1 MASNPSVKRDWRKC
15 ALNKQLLITRT
26 EPSLSPAPYFK
37 RQASESQHATVDLH
51 TSGWSQPKEKVMA
64 RCTAPVRG
72 HSSAAARANCP
83 ACSSRYGR
91 SYGGYS
97 SSYSSGGGSSYSS
110 SGRSIGSGSSRPRW
124 SRAGSSVSY
133 TPAQVA
139 SLTPVREA
147 VEIQTATKPDLRD
160 CFLCHAW
167 DDRQGAAKELHDLLE
182 AAGVKVWF
190 SEKDLGLGVPMMRAI
205 DKGLAAS
212 KIGLVLVTPAL
223 LARLPKE
230 GVADK
235 ELSTLLQ
242 GNRLVPIVHG
252 TTYTALRDVSPMLAS
267 RSGLDTSEDTMMVIA
282 TKIAELVAIWS

>member
-1 MASNPSVKRDWRKC
+1 MS
-15 ALNKQLLITRT
+15 
-26 EPSLSPAPYFK
+26 
-37 RQASESQHATVDLH
+37 
-51 TSGWSQPKEKVMA
+51 

-72 HSSAAARANCP
+72 HSSSAAAARCP
-83 ACSSRYGR
+83 ACSSRYGGYR
-91 SYGGYS
+91 GGYS
-97 SSYSSGGGSSYSS
+97 GGYSSYSSGGGSSYSS
-110 SGRSIGSGSSRPRW
+110 GSRSSSGGRSRPRW
-124 SRAGSSVSY
+124 SRIGSSVSY
-133 TPAQVA
+133 TPAQIV
-139 SLTPVREA
+139 SLTPVRDA
-147 VEIQTATKPDLRD
+147 VEQQAAAKPDLRD

-167 DDRQGAAKELHDLLE
+167 DDRQGAAKEFYDLLE
-182 AAGVKVWF
+182 ATGVKVWF

-252 TTYTALRDVSPMLAS
+252 TTYAALRDVSPMLAS
-267 RSGLDTSEDTMMVIA
+267 RSGLDTSEDTMAVVA
-282 TKIAELVAIWS
+282 TKIAELVAIWN

>member
-1 MASNPSVKRDWRKC
+1 
-15 ALNKQLLITRT
+15 
-26 EPSLSPAPYFK
+26 
-37 RQASESQHATVDLH
+37 
-51 TSGWSQPKEKVMA
+51 MA
-64 RCTAPVRG
+64 RCTAPVEG
-72 HSSAAARANCP
+72 HRSASAAAACP
-83 ACSSRYGR
+83 ACRGRYGR
-91 SYGGYS
+91 YGGYS
-97 SSYSSGGGSSYSS
+97 SYGSSYSPSYSAGS
-110 SGRSIGSGSSRPRW
+110 SNSYGSGSRFSGAGSSKARW
-124 SRAGSSVSY
+124 SRAGSTITY

-147 VEIQTATKPDLRD
+147 VERESAARPDLRD

-167 DDRQGAAKELHDLLE
+167 DDRHGSAKQLHDLLE
-182 AAGVKVWF
+182 SAGVKVWF

-205 DKGLAAS
+205 DKGLAIS

-252 TTYTALRDVSPMLAS
+252 TTYGALRDVSPMLAS
-267 RSGLDTSEDTMMVIA
+267 RSGLDTSEDMMAVIA

>member
-1 MASNPSVKRDWRKC
+1 
-15 ALNKQLLITRT
+15 
-26 EPSLSPAPYFK
+26 
-37 RQASESQHATVDLH
+37 
-51 TSGWSQPKEKVMA
+51 MA
-64 RCTAPVRG
+64 RCTAPARG
-72 HSSAAARANCP
+72 HRSSAAAANCP
-83 ACSSRYGR
+83 ACGGRYGR
-91 SYGGYS
+91 SYGGGYGT
-97 SSYSSGGGSSYSS
+97 SYSSGGGSSYGGGGRS
-110 SGRSIGSGSSRPRW
+110 SGGGSSRPRW
-124 SRAGSSVSY
+124 SRFGSTVSY
-133 TPAQVA
+133 TPAQVV
-139 SLTPVREA
+139 SLTPIREA
-147 VEIQTATKPDLRD
+147 VETEAAKRPDIRD

-167 DDRQGAAKELHDLLE
+167 DDRQGAAKQLHDSLE

-252 TTYTALRDVSPMLAS
+252 TTYSALREVSPMLAS
-267 RSGLDTSEDTMMVIA
+267 RSGLDTSEDSMTVVA
-282 TKIAELVAIWS
+282 AKIAELVAIWS

>member
-1 MASNPSVKRDWRKC
+1 
-15 ALNKQLLITRT
+15 
-26 EPSLSPAPYFK
+26 
-37 RQASESQHATVDLH
+37 
-51 TSGWSQPKEKVMA
+51 MA

-72 HSSAAARANCP
+72 HSSAAARAACP
-83 ACSSRYGR
+83 ACSSRYSGYR
-91 SYGGYS
+91 SSYGYS
-97 SSYSSGGGSSYSS
+97 SSYSSGGESNS
-110 SGRSIGSGSSRPRW
+110 SGGSRSNGGGGSRPRW
-124 SRAGSSVSY
+124 SRASSSVSY

-139 SLTPVREA
+139 TLTPVREA
-147 VEIQTATKPDLRD
+147 IEKEAAAKPDLRD

-167 DDRQGAAKELHDLLE
+167 HDRQGAATELHDLLE

-223 LARLPKE
+223 LERLPKE

-252 TTYTALRDVSPMLAS
+252 TTYTALRDISPMLAS
-267 RSGLDTSEDTMMVIA
+267 RSGLDTSEDTMAVVA
-282 TKIAELVAIWS
+282 TKIAELVTIWS

>member
-1 MASNPSVKRDWRKC
+1 MA
-15 ALNKQLLITRT
+15 Q
-26 EPSLSPAPYFK
+26 
-37 RQASESQHATVDLH
+37 
-51 TSGWSQPKEKVMA
+51 
-64 RCTAPVRG
+64 CTAPVNG
-72 HSSAAARANCP
+72 HRTASAAANCP
-83 ACSSRYGR
+83 ACRYRSSGYRS
-91 SYGGYS
+91 SYGYGGGYG
-97 SSYSSGGGSSYSS
+97 SSYSSGGSSYSGGG
-110 SGRSIGSGSSRPRW
+110 GRSTSGGSSRPRW
-124 SRAGSSVSY
+124 SHANSTVFY
-133 TPAQVA
+133 TPAQVV

-147 VEIQTATKPDLRD
+147 VEAQTAAKPDLRD

-167 DDRQGAAKELHDLLE
+167 DDRQGAAKQLHDLLE
-182 AAGVKVWF
+182 GAGVKVWF

-252 TTYTALRDVSPMLAS
+252 TTYDALRDVSPMLAS
-267 RSGLDTSEDTMMVIA
+267 RSGLDTSEDSMSVVA

>member
-1 MASNPSVKRDWRKC
+1 MA
-15 ALNKQLLITRT
+15 Q
-26 EPSLSPAPYFK
+26 
-37 RQASESQHATVDLH
+37 
-51 TSGWSQPKEKVMA
+51 
-64 RCTAPVRG
+64 CTAPVNG
-72 HSSAAARANCP
+72 HRTSSAAANCP
-83 ACSSRYGR
+83 ACGSRYGGYR
-91 SYGGYS
+91 SSYGYS
-97 SSYSSGGGSSYSS
+97 SGYGSSSSSGGGTSY
-110 SGRSIGSGSSRPRW
+110 GSGSKSSGGRGSRPRW
-124 SRAGSSVSY
+124 SRASSTVSY
-133 TPAQVA
+133 TPVQVA

-147 VEIQTATKPDLRD
+147 VEAQAAARPDLRD

-223 LARLPKE
+223 LKGLPKE

-235 ELSTLLQ
+235 ELSTLLA

-252 TTYTALRDVSPMLAS
+252 TTYAALREVSPMLAS
-267 RSGLDTSEDTMMVIA
+267 RSGLDTSEDSMSVVA
-282 TKIAELVAIWS
+282 KKIAELVEVWS

>member
-1 MASNPSVKRDWRKC
+1 MA
-15 ALNKQLLITRT
+15 Q
-26 EPSLSPAPYFK
+26 
-37 RQASESQHATVDLH
+37 
-51 TSGWSQPKEKVMA
+51 
-64 RCTAPVRG
+64 CTAPVNG
-72 HSSAAARANCP
+72 HRTSSGAANCP
-83 ACSSRYGR
+83 ACSSRGYR
-91 SYGGYS
+91 SSYGYGSGYS
-97 SSYSSGGGSSYSS
+97 SSYSSGGGSSSS
-110 SGRSIGSGSSRPRW
+110 GGGRSIGGGSTRPRW
-124 SRAGSSVSY
+124 SLVGSSVSY

-147 VEIQTATKPDLRD
+147 VEVQTAAKAGLRD

-167 DDRQGAAKELHDLLE
+167 DDRQGAAKQLHDLLE

-223 LARLPKE
+223 LERLPKE

-252 TTYTALRDVSPMLAS
+252 TTYAALRDVSPMLAS
-267 RSGLDTSEDTMMVIA
+267 RSGLDTSEDSMTVIA

>member
-1 MASNPSVKRDWRKC
+1 
-15 ALNKQLLITRT
+15 
-26 EPSLSPAPYFK
+26 
-37 RQASESQHATVDLH
+37 
-51 TSGWSQPKEKVMA
+51 MA

-72 HSSAAARANCP
+72 HNSAAAQAACP
-83 ACSSRYGR
+83 ACRSRYGGYR
-91 SYGGYS
+91 DGYS
-97 SSYSSGGGSSYSS
+97 NEYNSSYSSGGGSGYVGSS
-110 SGRSIGSGSSRPRW
+110 RSGGGGSSRPRW
-124 SRAGSSVSY
+124 SRASSSVSY
-133 TPAQVA
+133 TPVQVA

-147 VEIQTATKPDLRD
+147 VERLASAKPDLRD

-167 DDRQGAAKELHDLLE
+167 DDRQGAAKELHDLLD

-252 TTYTALRDVSPMLAS
+252 TTYAALRDVSPMLAS
-267 RSGLDTSEDTMMVIA
+267 RSGLDTSEDTMRVVA

>member
-1 MASNPSVKRDWRKC
+1 MA
-15 ALNKQLLITRT
+15 Q
-26 EPSLSPAPYFK
+26 
-37 RQASESQHATVDLH
+37 
-51 TSGWSQPKEKVMA
+51 
-64 RCTAPVRG
+64 CTAPVRG
-72 HSSAAARANCP
+72 HQSASAQENCP
-83 ACSSRYGR
+83 ACRSRYGGYR
-91 SYGGYS
+91 SSYGSGYDTGYS

-110 SGRSIGSGSSRPRW
+110 GGRSSGGGSRPRW
-124 SRAGSSVSY
+124 SRAESSVSY
-133 TPAQVA
+133 TPAQVV

-147 VEIQTATKPDLRD
+147 VEKEAARKPDLRD

-167 DDRQGAAKELHDLLE
+167 DDRQGAAKDLHDLLE

-252 TTYTALRDVSPMLAS
+252 TTYAKLRDVSPMLAS
-267 RSGLDTSEDTMMVIA
+267 RSGLDTSEDTMATVA

>member
-1 MASNPSVKRDWRKC
+1 MA
-15 ALNKQLLITRT
+15 Q
-26 EPSLSPAPYFK
+26 
-37 RQASESQHATVDLH
+37 
-51 TSGWSQPKEKVMA
+51 
-64 RCTAPVRG
+64 CTAPVRG
-72 HSSAAARANCP
+72 HHSAAARANCP
-83 ACSSRYGR
+83 ACSSRYGGYR
-91 SYGGYS
+91 SNYGGYS
-97 SSYSSGGGSSYSS
+97 SSHTSGSSYSGG
-110 SGRSIGSGSSRPRW
+110 GRSIGSGGSRPRW
-124 SRAGSSVSY
+124 SRASSPVSY
-133 TPAQVA
+133 TPTQIA

-147 VEIQTATKPDLRD
+147 VEFQTAAKPDLRD

-182 AAGVKVWF
+182 ATGVKVWF

-205 DKGLAAS
+205 DKGLVAS

-267 RSGLDTSEDTMMVIA
+267 RSGLDTSEDTMTVIA

>member
-1 MASNPSVKRDWRKC
+1 
-15 ALNKQLLITRT
+15 
-26 EPSLSPAPYFK
+26 
-37 RQASESQHATVDLH
+37 
-51 TSGWSQPKEKVMA
+51 MA

-72 HSSAAARANCP
+72 HRSASAAADCP
-83 ACSSRYGR
+83 ACGSRYGGYR
-91 SYGGYS
+91 NSYSYGSGY
-97 SSYSSGGGSSYSS
+97 GSSYLSGSGSGYGS
-110 SGRSIGSGSSRPRW
+110 SGRSTGGSGSKPRW
-124 SRAGSSVSY
+124 ARVGSSISY

-147 VEIQTATKPDLRD
+147 VEAQAAARPELRD

-167 DDRQGAAKELHDLLE
+167 DDRQGAAKQLHDLLE
-182 AAGVKVWF
+182 QAGVKVWF

-223 LARLPKE
+223 LARLPQE

-252 TTYTALRDVSPMLAS
+252 TTYTALREVSPMLAS
-267 RSGLDTSEDTMMVIA
+267 RSGLDTSEDSMTVIA
-282 TKIAELVAIWS
+282 TKIAELVTIWS